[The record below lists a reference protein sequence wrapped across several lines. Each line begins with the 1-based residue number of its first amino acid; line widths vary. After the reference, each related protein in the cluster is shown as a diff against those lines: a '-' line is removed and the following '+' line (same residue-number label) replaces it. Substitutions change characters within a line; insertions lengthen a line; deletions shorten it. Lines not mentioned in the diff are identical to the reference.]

1 MAGMLFL
8 IAVLVFLAA
17 APAAAQAPGPG
28 PITPGMLD
36 LSAGITTAID
46 NLVMSHTS
54 TFVAD
59 ARLLLHSI
67 AVIMLIRKGYLWMYR
82 PYGTWHS
89 SVDIGELVFFLAK
102 LVGCLLLLHYYV
114 NPLPGTS
121 IRFPQLFTSTAFSI
135 QKAIDL
141 SVLNIFAQKGNE
153 LVANLVKP
161 TAWNLLEVWV
171 YLFVLGMMIL
181 TQGILF
187 AVTILAFIA
196 TGIGSLLGPFFIP
209 LLLIPSLAGKFWR
222 WVDFMF
228 VYSFY
233 RVIASAFVYV
243 WVHVMVDF
251 FDNNIR
257 GNYSLDHMLAL
268 LVPFTLLQ
276 LAFVW
281 SMFRVPAI
289 AHELLGGGAGFGTS
303 IGNSLS
309 GAAVAMIRK

>member
-1 MAGMLFL
+1 MARMLTL
-8 IAVLVFLAA
+8 AAVLALLTAFPLC
-17 APAAAQAPGPG
+17 AQATGPV
-28 PITPGMLD
+28 TPQMLNFG
-36 LSAGITTAID
+36 AGITTAID
-46 NLVMSHTS
+46 NLVMSNS
-54 TFVAD
+54 AAFVAD
-59 ARLLLHSI
+59 ARLLLHAI
-67 AVIMLIRKGYLWMYR
+67 AVIMLIRKGFQWMYR
-82 PYGTWHS
+82 PYGIWYT
-89 SVDIGELVFFLAK
+89 SVDIGDLVLFLGK
-102 LVGCLLLLHYYV
+102 LACCLLLLHFYI

-121 IRFPQLFTSTAFSI
+121 VRFPQLFTSTAYSI

-141 SVLNIFAQKGNE
+141 SVLTIFAQKANE
-153 LVANLVKP
+153 LTSNLFSP
-161 TAWNLLEVWV
+161 ATWNLLEVWV

-181 TQGILF
+181 TQGVLF
-187 AVTILAFIA
+187 AVTILSFVA

-209 LLLIPSLAGKFWR
+209 LLMIPSLAGKFWR

-233 RVIASAFVYV
+233 RVISAAFVYV

-251 FDNNIR
+251 FDNSVK
-257 GNYSLDHMLAL
+257 GNYSASHIMAL

-303 IGNSLS
+303 IGHAIS
-309 GAAVAMIRK
+309 GAATALIRR